1 VADTGLLLRSDHT
14 QLTLRRR
21 FRPGWA
27 SAMGRDRFG
36 LWAEID
42 LGEGQDRLLVQR
54 LRWVAPGEFLMGSPD
69 DEPGRLENEGPQHRV
84 ILAQG
89 YWLFDT
95 PCTQA
100 LWEAVMGNNP
110 SRFKS
115 PTRPVEQ
122 VSWDDSQVFLERLN
136 ERIPE
141 LGLSL
146 PSEAQWEY
154 ACRAGTDTAT
164 YAGALEIL
172 GERNAPVLD
181 PIAWYGGNSG
191 VDFELENGHD
201 MSSWPEKQYSSAKGG
216 THPVGLKR
224 PNAWGLYDMLGNVLE
239 WCEDGRREYQDKAV
253 EDPQGTL
260 KAGGRRV
267 VRGGSWYDYARVV
280 RCAFRYAYGPGSRR
294 FYLGFRCARVQ
305 S

>member
-1 VADTGLLLRSDHT
+1 VADTALLLRSDYA
-14 QLTLRRR
+14 QLTLRRSS
-21 FRPGWA
+21 RPGWA

-42 LGEGQDRLLVQR
+42 LGDGEDYNLVQR

-84 ILAQG
+84 ILTQG

-100 LWEAVMGNNP
+100 LWEAVMDDNP

-260 KAGGRRV
+260 KAGGVRV
-267 VRGGSWYDYARVV
+267 IRGGSWGADARDV
-280 RCAFRYAYGPGSRR
+280 RCAFRGAGEPGNR
-294 FYLGFRCARVQ
+294 FGYLGFRCARVQ